1 MLEEQWL
8 QLKLTFLLSYNLKIF
23 TKVGDF
29 PFIVTAFFV
38 LNVKYHIIM

>member
-23 TKVGDF
+23 TKVGDS
-29 PFIVTAFFV
+29 PFTFTAFFV